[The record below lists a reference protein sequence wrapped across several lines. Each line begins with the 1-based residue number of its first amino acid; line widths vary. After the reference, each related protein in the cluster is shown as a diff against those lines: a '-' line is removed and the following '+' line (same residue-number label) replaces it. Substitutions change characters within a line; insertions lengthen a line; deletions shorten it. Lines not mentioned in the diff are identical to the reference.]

1 MAHGSSRLTPHG
13 RRLLVERVLVGL
25 WRPALVAEASGVSRA
40 TVYKWLRRFKEEGA
54 PGLRDRSS
62 RPRVSPRRLA
72 EAEER
77 RILELRRGMRRGPN
91 RLASVVGRPAST
103 VYAVLRRHG
112 VSRLRDFDRVTGQ
125 PIRYV
130 RERPG
135 ELVHVDVKKLGRI
148 PLRGGHRFF
157 GRALASHRQDGL
169 GYDFVHV
176 AVDDASRL
184 AFTQVYP
191 DEGEISATDFVQ
203 RLVDFYATH
212 GIHVERLMTDQHPTY
227 RLSRRFAAQ
236 LTSLGIQHRMT
247 RPYRPRTNGKA
258 ERFIQTLLDEW
269 AYAKPYRSNL
279 ERQLALPR
287 WVAFYN
293 RRRPHSGLE
302 DRPPIAVVNNVPGD
316 YN

>member
-13 RRLLVERVLVGL
+13 RRLLVERVVLQG

-40 TVYKWLRRFKEEGA
+40 TVYKWLRRFKDEG
-54 PGLRDRSS
+54 PEGLVDRSS
-62 RPRVSPRRLA
+62 RPRKSPRQVP
-72 EAEER
+72 EAEEL
-77 RILELRRGMRRGPN
+77 RIVKLRRGMRRGPN
-91 RLASVVGRPAST
+91 RLASIVGRPAST
-103 VYAVLRRHG
+103 VYSVLRRHG
-112 VSRLRDFDRVTGQ
+112 VSRLRDFDRVSRQ

-130 RERPG
+130 REHPG
-135 ELVHVDVKKLGRI
+135 ELVHMDVKKLGRI

-157 GRALASHRQDGL
+157 GRALANHRQDGL

-184 AFTQVYP
+184 AFVGIYP
-191 DEGEISATDFVQ
+191 NEGDVSAGDFVQ
-203 RLVDFYATH
+203 RLFDFYAKH
-212 GIHVERLMTDQHPTY
+212 DIKVERLMTDQHPTY

-236 LTSLGIQHRMT
+236 LAALGIQHRMT

-269 AYAKPYRSNL
+269 AYSKAYRSNL
-279 ERQLALPR
+279 ERSLALRR
-287 WVAFYN
+287 WLDFYN
-293 RRRPHSGLE
+293 RRRPHSGLG

-316 YN
+316 YS